1 MSHGCEGKMR
11 VPADEVQRVLRQ
23 RNKNTSRP
31 LNAYKCH
38 ECGAWHIGQP
48 AGKVSR
54 ETYGKRIARKSRG
67 IKDKYMKGE
76 SK

>member
-1 MSHGCEGKMR
+1 MSYGCEGKMR
-11 VPADEVQRVLRQ
+11 IPARAVQRVLQQRRQ
-23 RNKNTSRP
+23 VTSRP
-31 LNAYKCH
+31 LNAYKCR

-54 ETYGKRIARKSRG
+54 ETYGKKIARKSRG